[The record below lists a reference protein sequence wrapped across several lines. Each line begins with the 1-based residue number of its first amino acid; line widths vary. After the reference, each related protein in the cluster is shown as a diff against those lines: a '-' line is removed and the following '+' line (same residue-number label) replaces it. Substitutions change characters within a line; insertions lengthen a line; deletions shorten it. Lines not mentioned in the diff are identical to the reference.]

1 MKTLKIAALVIG
13 LISVFAFVGCGSGD
27 NVDNTGTE
35 IVAPAPNPPS
45 QETEVPGE
53 DDIEIELPN
62 DGDQSDDDEGAPPE
76 EDSSADQDPALPGEG
91 GESQLPE
98 TEPPLPEEPEQ
109 KPVEPSEEELAAE
122 KISEILGQS
131 FSFYDMDLSF
141 SGEKYVEG
149 KSFVAQIQTE
159 LSLSE
164 LAEKLKGN
172 FEFSNDG
179 GLDEKFVFD
188 CDGENYL
195 SIYKT
200 LPDEDYG
207 LLITKSSQNV
217 FVISVTYTS
226 WL

>member
-35 IVAPAPNPPS
+35 MVAPAPNPPS

-53 DDIEIELPN
+53 DDIEIDLPN
-62 DGDQSDDDEGAPPE
+62 DGDQSDTDEEVPPE
-76 EDSSADQDPALPGEG
+76 EDTSADQDPALPGGG
-91 GESQLPE
+91 GENQLPE
-98 TEPPLPEEPEQ
+98 TDPLPEEPEQ

-131 FSFYDMDLSF
+131 FSFYDIDLSF
-141 SGEKYVEG
+141 AGEKYVEG

-164 LAEKLKGN
+164 LAEKLKVN
-172 FEFSNDG
+172 FEFSSDG
-179 GLDEKFVFD
+179 EIDEQFVFD

>member
-35 IVAPAPNPPS
+35 IVAPAPNPPL

-62 DGDQSDDDEGAPPE
+62 DGDQSDDDEGVPPE

-98 TEPPLPEEPEQ
+98 TDPLPEEPEQ
-109 KPVEPSEEELAAE
+109 KPVEPSEEELATE

-131 FSFYDMDLSF
+131 FSFYDIDLSF

-149 KSFVAQIQTE
+149 ESFVAQIQTE

-172 FEFSNDG
+172 FEFSSDG

-188 CDGENYL
+188 SDDENYI

-217 FVISVTYTS
+217 FVISVAYTS